1 MDFPGTGLADL
12 GFACAVV
19 VNHFQVEEG
28 VGCLGRSA
36 SGHTQHFSS
45 LVGGGCHHH
54 FVVDGLDTHQGTS
67 LEILGQYLV
76 DQVAH
81 QECLAY
87 TTGATKIDF
96 LLVVEQEGEEAVS
109 SRLLLGVQWKFDCL
123 VHAILQKKPPVTGVF
138 LFSPEQAWEGI

>member
-36 SGHTQHFSS
+36 CGNAQYLCCLIGSG
-45 LVGGGCHHH
+45 GHHH
-54 FVVDGLDTHQGTS
+54 ICVDGLDTHEGTG
-67 LEILGQYLV
+67 LKILRKHTV
-76 DQVAH
+76 NQVAH
-81 QECLAY
+81 QVGLTN
-87 TTGATKIDF
+87 TTGATQIDL
-96 LLVVEQEGEEAVS
+96 LLVVEQEGEEAIS
-109 SRLLLGVQWKFDCL
+109 SRLLLGIQGKFDCL